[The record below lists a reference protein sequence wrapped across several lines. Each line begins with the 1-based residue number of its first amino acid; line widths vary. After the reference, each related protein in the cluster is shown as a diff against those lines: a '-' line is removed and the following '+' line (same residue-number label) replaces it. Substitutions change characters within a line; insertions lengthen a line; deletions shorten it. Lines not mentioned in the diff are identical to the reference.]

1 MGELGVEHSSNSGRA
16 AARETLSA
24 MALGRL
30 SDLRRREELKGFY
43 RSLPLLAGLIISVAC
58 EGPFGPDE
66 ERRVGV
72 ISFYGDPIVIEAPD
86 TVQEGVP
93 FSVMIRAYGNSCVS
107 AGGVQVQVS
116 NLVAAVTP
124 YVLVYI
130 GPLAC
135 QDILKTVDQE
145 AFVTLTSSGAAEVRF
160 HGKQMPGDS
169 LITVVRE
176 VVVE

>member
-1 MGELGVEHSSNSGRA
+1 MRA
-16 AARETLSA
+16 APGNGLSAAPAARETLLSA
-24 MALGRL
+24 IALGRL

-58 EGPFGPDE
+58 EGPFGPDV
-66 ERRVGV
+66 ERRVGI
-72 ISFYGDPIVIEAPD
+72 ISSPPDPIVIEAPD

-107 AGGVQVQVS
+107 AGGVEVQVS
-116 NLVAAVTP
+116 NLVADVTP
-124 YVLVYI
+124 YVLVYTGRI
-130 GPLAC
+130 C
-135 QDILKTVDQE
+135 DTILKWIDQE
-145 AFVTLTSSGAAEVRF
+145 AFVTLTSSGAAEIRF
-160 HGKQMPGDS
+160 HGKEMPGDS

>member
-1 MGELGVEHSSNSGRA
+1 M
-16 AARETLSA
+16 
-24 MALGRL
+24 
-30 SDLRRREELKGFY
+30 KGFY

-93 FSVMIRAYGNSCVS
+93 FSVMIRAYGNSCVNP
-107 AGGVQVQVS
+107 GGVKVQVS
-116 NLVAAVTP
+116 SLVADVTP
-124 YVLVYI
+124 YVLVYT
-130 GPLAC
+130 GRVCDL
-135 QDILKTVDQE
+135 ILKWIDQE
-145 AFVTLTSSGAAEVRF
+145 AFVTLTSSGAAQVRF